1 MLTRVRSFLYRHE
14 AEMVKEIL
22 EDEGIHALISSDDQG
37 GMRPSMAF
45 AGGVHL
51 FIKEEDVL
59 KATELL
65 NSVFGEE
72 E

>member
-1 MLTRVRSFLYRHE
+1 MLTKVRTFLYRHE
-14 AEMVKEIL
+14 AELAKEIL
-22 EDEGIHALISSDDQG
+22 ENEGIQVLISSDDQG

-45 AGGVHL
+45 AGGVDL
-51 FIKEEDVL
+51 FIKEEDIL